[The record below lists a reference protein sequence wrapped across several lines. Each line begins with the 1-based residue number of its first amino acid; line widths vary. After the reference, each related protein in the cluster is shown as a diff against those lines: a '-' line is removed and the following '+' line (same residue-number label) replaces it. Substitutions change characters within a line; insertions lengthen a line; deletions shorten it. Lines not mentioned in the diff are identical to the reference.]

1 MTLKQRAVI
10 ERARKNP
17 ARLVEMEKRRRTS
30 FTAEE
35 LRNLRQGNWA
45 DKERERLLETWKK
58 Q

>member
-1 MTLKQRAVI
+1 MTPKQRAVI

-17 ARLVEMEKRRRTS
+17 ARLIEMEKRRTS